1 MERLRLCTDRFIG
14 YYLIHSTRLGAI
26 FWTYDPETA
35 LTRGIFL
42 YYSREVML
50 SIFKNGLVDCQNW
63 LRSPHAISLLS
74 ASYLIRKID
83 DLRIEQREL
92 LGVVEMETG
101 YHEYE
106 PEVVWDRIARGIAG
120 HQDTTTDFGKLSG
133 KMSGC
138 AATLARLEMT
148 LEIVEKFLRT
158 IHEPLKLSDHNTSG
172 SDENAAEFGAKEVTD
187 GATFLLTYGEYQL
200 SDVRYL
206 QKRVQIQLTAA
217 SASIGFMLI
226 ANHV

>member
-1 MERLRLCTDRFIG
+1 
-14 YYLIHSTRLGAI
+14 
-26 FWTYDPETA
+26 
-35 LTRGIFL
+35 
-42 YYSREVML
+42 ML
-50 SIFKNGLVDCQNW
+50 SVFKNGLVGCQNW

-74 ASYLIRKID
+74 TSYLIRKID

-106 PEVVWDRIARGIAG
+106 PEVVRGQRGCGIAG
-120 HQDTTTDFGKLSG
+120 HQDTTTDFGKLSV

-172 SDENAAEFGAKEVTD
+172 SNENAAEFGAKEVTD

-217 SASIGFMLI
+217 SASI
-226 ANHV
+226 